1 MSGMSRIYRFGL
13 IVWLICAV
21 FLLGFSQEENPT
33 KVKVIVDSATIKVTP
48 EIDGETL
55 ARIPLNTI
63 LDASEKQGEWYKV
76 SFDKESLQITGFIH
90 EMLVRVL
97 SKDEMAEE
105 GIASPAGTV
114 ESQAEIIRDI
124 ESRME
129 KSRQLI
135 RQENKFEEAANSL
148 NPLVAKT
155 FRVEDLQKQRQLA
168 TEIFLWT
175 GMAYSGMGD
184 SYAALREIRNMFE
197 VDYAYGKAITRNIY
211 DPQIGGLIEQAEK
224 EYLGVIKDYSLRIS
238 SRPEQARII
247 VSGEDIGRTPLIYRS
262 ESPKV
267 LLEIKKDGYET
278 VKDDIFLTQED
289 TDKEYVLKRLGRN
302 LEVKSTPQGANVF
315 LNDEDTG
322 QQTNCVLPFVSF
334 GTHKVRVFKEN
345 YADWEEMVEI
355 PVGEAPIVIDVVLP
369 GKTYVY
375 LKKWGSPESAFFQ
388 QPTGLAVDNNNL
400 VYVVDESDDKVKK
413 ITPDGRIDPNW
424 ISGGK
429 DFRNVKSPGGI
440 AVDNQGYIYVTDTK
454 KHAVLKFDNTG
465 KFINK
470 WGKEGSENDEF
481 KIPLGIAVDSERNVY
496 VADFANHCIKK
507 FSNLGDFIETIG
519 KNGTSD
525 GELLYPSAITIDRK
539 NEMYV
544 LDRTRVQK
552 FSLEGEFLSSWG
564 NSGTDDGDLNRPM
577 GVFVDEDG
585 FVYISDSGN
594 NRVQK
599 FDKKG
604 RFIAKWGSEGTG
616 DGQLNY
622 PVGIVVDSRGYIYVS
637 ERDNN
642 RIQVFV
648 LLSELE
654 GD

>member
-1 MSGMSRIYRFGL
+1 MSRIFRFEL
-13 IVWLICAV
+13 IVWLICTV
-21 FLLGFSQEENPT
+21 FLLGFSQEEIPM
-33 KVKVIVDSATIKVTP
+33 KVKVIVDSATIKLTP

-63 LDASEKQGEWYKV
+63 LEASEKQGEWYKV
-76 SFDKESLQITGFIH
+76 SFDKERLQITGFIH

-129 KSRQLI
+129 ESRQLI
-135 RQENKFEEAANSL
+135 RQENKFEKAFNSL
-148 NPLVAKT
+148 SPLIAKT

-184 SYAALREIRNMFE
+184 VYAALREIRNMFE
-197 VDYAYGKAITRNIY
+197 VDYAYGKEITRNIY
-211 DPQIGGLIEQAEK
+211 DPQIGSLIEQAEK
-224 EYLGVIKDYSLRIS
+224 EYLGIIKDYSLKIS

-247 VSGEDIGRTPLIYRS
+247 INGEDIGRTPLTYRS

-267 LLEIKKDGYET
+267 LIEVKKDGYET

-289 TDKEYVLKRLGRN
+289 TDKDYVLERLGRN

-315 LNDEDTG
+315 FNDEDTG
-322 QQTNCVLPFVSF
+322 QLTNCVLPYVSF
-334 GTHKVRVFKEN
+334 GTHKVRVSKEN

-355 PVGEAPIVIDVVLP
+355 PVGEPPISIDVVLP

-375 LKKWGSPESAFFQ
+375 LRKWGSPESPFFQ
-388 QPTGLAVDNNNL
+388 QPSGLAVDSNNV

-413 ITPDGRIDPNW
+413 ITPDGRIDRDW

-429 DFRNVKSPGGI
+429 DFKNVKSPGGI
-440 AVDNQGYIYVTDTK
+440 AVDNLGYMYVTDAK
-454 KHAVLKFDNTG
+454 KHAVLKFDKTG
-465 KFINK
+465 KFIIK

-481 KIPLGIAVDSERNVY
+481 KIPMGIAVDSEGNVY
-496 VADFANHCIKK
+496 VADSTNHCIKK
-507 FSNLGDFIETIG
+507 FSKIGDFIKTIG

-525 GELLYPSAITIDRK
+525 GEFVFPSAVTIDRK
-539 NEMYV
+539 NELYV

-552 FSLEGEFLSSWG
+552 FSLEGDFLGSWG
-564 NSGTDDGDLNRPM
+564 SSGTDDGDFNRPM
-577 GVFVDEDG
+577 GVFVDEGG

-599 FDKKG
+599 FDSKG
-604 RFIAKWGSEGTG
+604 QFIANWGGDGTR
-616 DGQLNY
+616 DGQLNH
-622 PVGIVVDSRGYIYVS
+622 PVGIVIDSRGYIYVS

-648 LLSELE
+648 LLSDLQ